1 MNAKIYKECDKLFE
15 KLYSNAEDFKNLID
29 KGLEVK
35 YRVGNLGNE
44 GTNLKENSIITFS
57 DIFMYEVE
65 DSILYKVFD
74 TNTFS
79 CIKVVNSY
87 PKKEEVLIKKKDF
100 DTWRIGK
107 PSDYFVG
114 VLKEFNRRCN
124 SNRSKNINWIHMV
137 GEDLVLSLLS
147 PNTPSEDYVYGVD
160 KNLDDLFE
168 HIAVISNRFSFDIKD
183 IYWFTDGTYSR
194 IKARRHNDGE
204 STLVI
209 S

>member
-1 MNAKIYKECDKLFE
+1 MNAKLYKECDKLFE
-15 KLYSNAEDFKNLID
+15 KLYSNTEDFKNLID

-65 DSILYKVFD
+65 DSIHYGVFD

-124 SNRSKNINWIHMV
+124 SNCSKNINWIHMV

-147 PNTPSEDYVYGVD
+147 PNAPSEDYVYGVD

-194 IKARRHNDGE
+194 IKARRHIDGE